1 MADAPRDGEQEHTV
15 EDAVNVAEGST
26 PEGKSSGGAG
36 ERDDVTLDVRTP
48 GRAGGDGTDEPA
60 VAAASRS
67 GKAAEAAG
75 ASEAAAD
82 RGKPGGPA
90 VSADEA
96 AAADGKAPAA
106 AGASE
111 GAAGRGKSGG
121 PGKADGATGPA
132 ASRSGKAPADEPA
145 AADGKAPAASRSS
158 KTPADAPED
167 AANRGKSGGPAASA
181 DTAASRSGKAP
192 AAAGA
197 SEGAADRGKSGRPA
211 VSADEL
217 AAADGKTP
225 AASGTGKARA
235 AAGPSEGAA
244 GRGKSGGPEK
254 ADDTAA
260 GRGKSGRPADTA
272 ASDDS
277 TAPADAPEAA
287 DSALKAA
294 EPTAG
299 APGAADAVD
308 APGKPA
314 HAPTPVARPACP
326 VPPPEAPAPSA
337 PPSAPAAGRTAAPA
351 ATGSATPAASQSV
364 APAATGSAGP
374 AATGPAATGS
384 APSAAS
390 RTAAPAASGSPAPA
404 ATGSATPAAGRTAA
418 PAASQSAAPAATG
431 SAPSA
436 ASRTAPP
443 AAGRSAASAASGSAA
458 PAASRTAAPA
468 ASQPAP
474 PAASRPAPPAAGQSA
489 ATGSPAPAASR
500 TPAPGAPV
508 PPPAAPAS
516 TDELSRTRLQP
527 IQPPP
532 DVPLKLLAE
541 LTNTPPPPE
550 TLLRTSARRVKIWTP
565 LVLLLVVAFCL
576 VQALR
581 PLPTPALVLSAPAS
595 YTFAG
600 SQPAIPWPS
609 EGQAALEVQGLGSMG
624 TFGAQKAEPIASV
637 AKIMTAYV
645 VLHDHPMKIGSTGA
659 QLTVD
664 AQAAADF
671 NLGAEGESVVKVTAG
686 QKISQYEAMEDIMI
700 ASANNIARMLARWDA
715 GSEQAFVRK
724 MNATAK
730 RFGMDQTTYTDP
742 SGLTATT
749 VSTAT
754 DQVRLAEKAMAD
766 PVFRKVVDEP
776 GYRTAGGDAYNNW
789 NHLVGTNN
797 VIGIKTGTSTKA
809 GGNLVFAATK
819 EVGGTQQLIIGA
831 VLGQYKPSILD
842 TVTAASLQLVLTA
855 QQTLTSADV
864 IKKGDVVGHVDDG
877 LGGSTPVVATRAV
890 RAVGWPGIKVDIGLR
905 SGDIHHS
912 AKKGT
917 KVGTLTVGSG
927 PGQVRVPVALA
938 SDLKVPGFGSK
949 LTRLG

>member
-15 EDAVNVAEGST
+15 EDAGNAAEGST

-75 ASEAAAD
+75 ASEEAAD
-82 RGKPGGPA
+82 
-90 VSADEA
+90 
-96 AAADGKAPAA
+96 
-106 AGASE
+106 
-111 GAAGRGKSGG
+111 RGKSGG

-211 VSADEL
+211 VSADEP

-225 AASGTGKARA
+225 AVSRSGKAPG
-235 AAGPSEGAA
+235 AAGASDDAA
-244 GRGKSGGPEK
+244 GRGKSGGPGK
-254 ADDTAA
+254 ADGTAA
-260 GRGKSGRPADTA
+260 DRGKSGRPGKPGDTA

-277 TAPADAPEAA
+277 TAPATPADAPEAA

-294 EPTAG
+294 EPTEG

-314 HAPTPVARPACP
+314 HALTPVARPACP
-326 VPPPEAPAPSA
+326 VPSPEAPAPSA
-337 PPSAPAAGRTAAPA
+337 PPSAPAAGRTATPPA
-351 ATGSATPAASQSV
+351 SRPA
-364 APAATGSAGP
+364 APAATGSAG
-374 AATGPAATGS
+374 
-384 APSAAS
+384 
-390 RTAAPAASGSPAPA
+390 
-404 ATGSATPAAGRTAA
+404 
-418 PAASQSAAPAATG
+418 PAATG

-443 AAGRSAASAASGSAA
+443 AAGRSAA
-458 PAASRTAAPA
+458 
-468 ASQPAP
+468 
-474 PAASRPAPPAAGQSA
+474 PAAGQSA
-489 ATGSPAPAASR
+489 APAATGSPAPAAGRPAPPAASR

-754 DQVRLAEKAMAD
+754 DQVKLAEKAMAD